1 MNLLA
6 DFLRES
12 ISLWIAVSPYLLL
25 GMVFSGL
32 LHVFLGKEVISRH
45 LGKGN
50 ILSVIKATLLG
61 IPLPVCSCG
70 VIPLASSLRKDGA
83 HKSSVLSFLV
93 STPTT
98 GIDSFLATYSL
109 LGPLFAI
116 FRPLGALVSG
126 VIVGGVDYVFGG
138 RKEKLQEMPKHKH
151 IKISHSFKFGEFL
164 RFSFLEIPNDIGKW
178 LLVGVFF
185 GGLIAAA
192 LPDKIFSQYL
202 SFPLDILVALIVSV
216 PLYVCAT
223 GSIPIAA
230 ALIYKGLSPGAALV
244 FLIAG
249 PATNAITL
257 SFVRAKLGK
266 KSFYV
271 YLGSIV
277 GVAVGLGF
285 VFNWLW
291 NILGKNVAFIAA
303 GGNIIPFEVRVACG
317 IILFVI
323 VLNALLKKEK
333 CNVGMNLEIS
343 VPDIHCSHCKIAL
356 QQSFNKV
363 PDIEDVYVDVDKKV
377 IKIKGTI
384 KREKA
389 LEKIKEAGYH
399 PQE

>member
-1 MNLLA
+1 MSLLA

-12 ISLWIAVSPYLLL
+12 ISLWIAVAPYLLL
-25 GMVFSGL
+25 GMVISGL
-32 LHVFLGKEVISRH
+32 LHVFLGKEIISRH

-50 ILSVIKATLLG
+50 IFSVIKATLFG

-98 GIDSFLATYSL
+98 GVDSFLATYSL

-116 FRPLGALVSG
+116 FRPLGAMLSG
-126 VIVGGVDYVFGG
+126 ITLGAIDYIFEGK
-138 RKEKLQEMPKHKH
+138 KEKLKEIPKHKH
-151 IKISHSFKFGEFL
+151 AKISRSFRFGEFL
-164 RFSFLEIPNDIGKW
+164 RFSFFEIPNDIGKW

-192 LPDKIFSQYL
+192 LPEEIFSQFLY
-202 SFPLDILVALIVSV
+202 FPLDIIVALVVGI

-249 PATNAITL
+249 PATNTITL
-257 SFVRAKLGK
+257 SFVRAKLGR
-266 KSFYV
+266 KSFYI
-271 YLGSIV
+271 YLSSIIS
-277 GVAVGLGF
+277 VAIILGF

-291 NILGKNVAFIAA
+291 NALGKNVAFIA
-303 GGNIIPFEVRVACG
+303 GGSNIIPFEIRVACG
-317 IILFVI
+317 IILLAI
-323 VLNALLKKEK
+323 ILNVLFRREK
-333 CNVGMNLEIS
+333 CNVGMNLEIH
-343 VPDIHCSHCKIAL
+343 VPDIHCSQCKTIL
-356 QQSFNKV
+356 KQSFKKV
-363 PDIEDVYVDVDKKV
+363 PDVDGIYVDVDRKIV
-377 IKIKGTI
+377 GIKGII
-384 KREKA
+384 KKEKA